1 MGLVRFRLLNNKKD
15 LFMNN
20 TIKELVKKHF
30 NLVEATEQSFAEIKT
45 ADGELTLSYEGE
57 ALAEGL
63 AIFVVTADGNV
74 AAPDGEHALEGGISI
89 VTKDGLIESIMET
102 EAPAEEETPAE
113 GEEVAASED
122 EEESMMEDEEESM
135 EDEEEKMEE
144 PIEAIA
150 DAVTE
155 EVVEEVSD
163 AVESAIDEEV
173 VAAVAEAVKE
183 VVEEMTKD
191 MEERMKELEDKY
203 ATFSSAPAS
212 EKTIAKSFSKTSKE
226 EKYNH
231 KGMIE
236 NLIAQKKRK

>member
-1 MGLVRFRLLNNKKD
+1 
-15 LFMNN
+15 MNN

-57 ALAEGL
+57 SLAEGL

-74 AAPDGEHALEGGISI
+74 AAPDGEHALEGGITI

-102 EAPAEEETPAE
+102 EAPAEAE

-155 EVVEEVSD
+155 EVAEEVSD

-191 MEERMKELEDKY
+191 MEERMKELENKY
-203 ATFSSAPAS
+203 ASFSSAPAS
-212 EKTIAKSFSKTSKE
+212 EKTIAKSFSKANKE
-226 EKYNH
+226 ENYNH
-231 KGMIE
+231 KGMIQD
-236 NLIAQKKRK
+236 LIAKKKRK